1 MREWT
6 FLSHHAH
13 VLLCLADDPDLR
25 LRDIAREVGITDR
38 AVQGILNDLVAA
50 GYVTRTRI
58 GRRNHYEIHLELKL
72 RHPLQRDH
80 DVGELVRLVGS

>member
-13 VLLCLADDPDLR
+13 VLLCLTDDPDIR
-25 LRDIAREVGITDR
+25 LRDVATKVGITDR
-38 AVQGILNDLVAA
+38 AVQGIVNDLVAE
-50 GYVTRTRI
+50 GYATRTRV
-58 GRRNHYEIHLELKL
+58 GRRNHYEVHLERKL